1 MHKET
6 LQQAAAAA
14 QAELRD
20 IRRHLHQY
28 PEYSFQEYKTQA
40 FVAEKLGE
48 WGIKSTKVADTG
60 LVAIIDSGNP
70 GPTIGLR
77 ADLDALPIQE
87 ENTHEYAS
95 KIPGMMHACGHD
107 VHTTCLL
114 GAAKL
119 LQEHRSSWNGKM
131 KLLFQPGEEQS
142 PGGASLLI
150 KEGALKNPEPELLLG
165 QHVEPYLE
173 AGKIGFRAGPFMASA
188 DELHIT
194 VEGKG
199 GHAAFPQRCI
209 DPVLISAHL
218 IVALQ
223 QLVSRQCDPLTP
235 SVLSIGKINSDGGAT
250 NIIPERVFLKGTFR
264 TFSEEWREAA
274 KSRMKNLAE
283 TLCASMGGSCDFHI
297 EEGYPFLTNDAAAV
311 ERFKQFATEYVG
323 ADQVVELPMRMS
335 SEDFSFYS
343 QHMPTCFYR
352 LGTKPINQ
360 QKVHG
365 LHTPL
370 FDIDE
375 SVLSLGA
382 GLMAWASIREAST
395 KTAELV

>member
-1 MHKET
+1 MNKT
-6 LQQAAAAA
+6 ALQKAAADA
-14 QAELRD
+14 QTELRD

-28 PEYSFQEYKTQA
+28 PEYSYKEHKTQA
-40 FVAEKLGE
+40 FVAQKLQD
-48 WGIKSTKVADTG
+48 WGIEGQAIGQTGWVA
-60 LVAIIDSGNP
+60 LIDSGLP
-70 GPTIGLR
+70 GPTVGLR

-87 ENTHEYAS
+87 ENTHAYVS
-95 KIPGMMHACGHD
+95 KVPGMMHACGHD

-119 LQEHRSSWNGKM
+119 LQAHKGEWQGKV
-131 KLLFQPGEEQS
+131 KLIFQPGEEQS
-142 PGGASLLI
+142 PGGASILI
-150 KEGALKNPEPELLLG
+150 NEGVLEKPKPEVLLG

-173 AGKIGFRAGPFMASA
+173 AGKIGFRAGPFMASS

-199 GHAAFPQRCI
+199 GHAAFPHRCI

-223 QLVSRQCDPLTP
+223 QLVSRRSDPLTP
-235 SVLSIGKINSDGGAT
+235 SVLSMGKINSDGGAT

-264 TFSEEWREAA
+264 TFNEEWRAAA
-274 KSRMKNLAE
+274 KREMKALAE
-283 TLCASMGGSCDFHI
+283 NLCASMGGSCDFHI
-297 EEGYPFLTNDAAAV
+297 REGYPFLDNDPEAV
-311 ERFKQFATEYVG
+311 ARFKDFATEYVG
-323 ADQVVELPMRMS
+323 AEQVIELPMRMS
-335 SEDFSFYS
+335 SEDFAFYS
-343 QHMPTCFYR
+343 QHIPTCFYR
-352 LGTKPINQ
+352 LGTKAPGQ
-360 QKVHG
+360 EKVHG

-382 GLMAWASIREAST
+382 GLLAWAAIREAE
-395 KTAELV
+395 ELVLA

>member
-1 MHKET
+1 MRKET
-6 LQQAAAAA
+6 IQQAAAAS

-28 PEYSFQEYKTQA
+28 PEYSFKEYKTQA

-48 WGIKSTKVADTG
+48 WGIESSKIGETG
-60 LVAIIDSGNP
+60 LIATIDSGNP

-77 ADLDALPIQE
+77 GDMDALPIQE
-87 ENTHEYAS
+87 ENTHDYAS
-95 KIPGMMHACGHD
+95 KVPGMMHACGHD

-119 LQEHRSSWNGKM
+119 LQEHRSTWKGKV

-142 PGGASLLI
+142 PGGASILI
-150 KEGALKNPEPELLLG
+150 KEGALKNPAPEVLFG

-194 VEGKG
+194 VAGKG

-223 QLVSRQCDPLTP
+223 QLVSRHSDPLTP

-264 TFSEEWREAA
+264 TFDEEWRELA
-274 KSRMKNLAE
+274 KQRMKNLAE
-283 TLCASMGGSCDFHI
+283 TLCASMGGSCEFNI
-297 EEGYPFLTNDAAAV
+297 ITGYPFLNNDAAAV
-311 ERFKQFATEYVG
+311 DRFKKFATEYVG
-323 ADQVVELPMRMS
+323 EEQVVELPMRMS

-343 QHMPTCFYR
+343 QHIPTCFYR
-352 LGTKPINQ
+352 LGTKPPAQ

-370 FDIDE
+370 FDVDE

-382 GLMAWASIREAST
+382 GLMAWVGMREASEQIV
-395 KTAELV
+395 ASV